1 MPPPKKGS
9 ENMDRKTQI
18 KIFRFEENQTFED
31 YIKNIND
38 FLLENESK
46 KVTPLANNSILVE
59 FYI

>member
-1 MPPPKKGS
+1 MTPPKKGS